1 MAQHK
6 KSLLLRAGLLHQE
19 QWSYSERYF
28 VKVTDFSTEHAVVL
42 AALQT
47 L

>member
-6 KSLLLRAGLLHQE
+6 KSLLFRAGLLHQE
-19 QWSYSERYF
+19 QWSQTEHYF